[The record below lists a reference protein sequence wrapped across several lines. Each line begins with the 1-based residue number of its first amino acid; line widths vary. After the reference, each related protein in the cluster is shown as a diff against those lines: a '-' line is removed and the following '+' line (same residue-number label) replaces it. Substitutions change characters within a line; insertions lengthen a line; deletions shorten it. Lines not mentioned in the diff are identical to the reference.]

1 LVEGGVP
8 PPSLILLYA
17 AGGFVTINAQAP
29 QTSRENQIEPLQ
41 AKQKTRRYSTA
52 GLLRE
57 RQD

>member
-1 LVEGGVP
+1 LTQ
-8 PPSLILLYA
+8 LYA
-17 AGGFVTINAQAP
+17 ASGFVTINALPPQ
-29 QTSRENQIEPLQ
+29 QTSRKSQIEPLQ